1 MLKSAVNRE
10 SESVYV
16 DLLTYADL
24 VSHACC
30 LHPAAWQT
38 NPTALQEMLKN
49 RKQSSMG
56 DVNTTSMSAASSS
69 SAAAARHAN
78 KRYLIMTY
86 AVEFD
91 RVHYPLPMVHQ
102 PAPSPQALQRT
113 VQRLRQELVQARSM
127 AAAGGVDITDSSA
140 NGSALGGAL
149 ARLQQ
154 ENQALRT
161 QVQRLRDSLGSAQ
174 GVDREMRN
182 ALTTAETARGKAED
196 ALERLRNA
204 SRGEVKRL
212 RGEVDALKQQLVH
225 VHQAAEASSVAV
237 TANAASDREE
247 LRSTNTKLRARVRD
261 LLKQLSTHGIR
272 PRGGN
277 SVLGTPTR
285 RAGGGKTGLGR
296 VSGATGSRGR
306 TRASPGRNSAGGSRA
321 GSAASRGSRGRS
333 PGGAARA
340 APQRASRN
348 RTPSPVV
355 SRRSTRYARPWLGGS
370 SDAESV
376 GSRGS
381 RGSRASHAS
390 RASSA
395 GSNASL
401 KRRHSSGKYGYDPV
415 AYAKARQEKI
425 QAARQKRGM
434 TPTRKDGRPGTGPS
448 GGTRPGELP
457 AYMRSPGGRSVG
469 SAGSR
474 ASASSAFSTGSKR
487 SAGKGVK
494 GGTPSSRRKQSSTK
508 DWDRP
513 WRSSP
518 KANAIAHRPGTKS
531 GSVNKGGAGGSSSPL
546 RPSSAVG
553 PAPQP
558 APAEQGPGGQ
568 PWVVHPPQVQRRQ
581 AWAAQEQEQ
590 HAHPTGRRLQQPG
603 MAKRDSPPVPP
614 EEPYLAQ
621 GHGVTVAGGGLTHS
635 ASAHSFVGQSSE
647 ASFQP
652 SVPVLSHA
660 HSSSSLSSAQPAQGV
675 PSSASYAYNPVAVGG
690 QLPSDGSAEISAID
704 QRLQALQSFLKA
716 AKTGQAGVNP
726 PT

>member
-1 MLKSAVNRE
+1 
-10 SESVYV
+10 
-16 DLLTYADL
+16 
-24 VSHACC
+24 
-30 LHPAAWQT
+30 
-38 NPTALQEMLKN
+38 
-49 RKQSSMG
+49 MG

-91 RVHYPLPMVHQ
+91 RVHYPLPMLHQ

-113 VQRLRQELVQARSM
+113 VARLRQELAQARSM
-127 AAAGGVDITDSSA
+127 AAAAGGGMDASDATGDASVM
-140 NGSALGGAL
+140 GGAL

-182 ALTTAETARGKAED
+182 ALTAAETGRGKAED

-204 SRGEVKRL
+204 SRAEVKRL

-225 VHQAAEASSVAV
+225 VHQAAEASSAAV

-285 RAGGGKTGLGR
+285 RSGGGGGGGLGR
-296 VSGATGSRGR
+296 VAGAAGSKGR
-306 TRASPGRNSAGGSRA
+306 SRASPGRNSAAGSRA

-333 PGGAARA
+333 PAGAPRGGAARGA
-340 APQRASRN
+340 RH

-355 SRRSTRYARPWLGGS
+355 SQRSTRYARPWLGGG
-370 SDAESV
+370 SDVESV

-381 RGSRASHAS
+381 RGSKVS

-395 GSNASL
+395 GSAASL

-425 QAARQKRGM
+425 DAACSKRGM

-448 GGTRPGELP
+448 RGGVRPGELP

-474 ASASSAFSTGSKR
+474 ASASSAFSAGSKR
-487 SAGKGVK
+487 SARNERGTPGSRKGAK
-494 GGTPSSRRKQSSTK
+494 GGSKN
-508 DWDRP
+508 WDRP

-518 KANAIAHRPGTKS
+518 KAGPGSARRPGTKT
-531 GSVNKGGAGGSSSPL
+531 GATRNESSAARAASPL
-546 RPSSAVG
+546 RPASASSGAGAKGSEGG
-553 PAPQP
+553 PSQNQWMAQ
-558 APAEQGPGGQ
+558 
-568 PWVVHPPQVQRRQ
+568 PPQVQRRQ
-581 AWAAQEQEQ
+581 AWAAQEQQ
-590 HAHPTGRRLQQPG
+590 QYAQPTGRMLQQPYV
-603 MAKRDSPPVPP
+603 AKQAPPVPP
-614 EEPYLAQ
+614 EEPHLAS
-621 GHGVTVAGGGLTHS
+621 GHGITASGAAVHLAPS
-635 ASAHSFVGQSSE
+635 ASAHSFVGHSSE

-652 SVPVLSHA
+652 SVPMTA
-660 HSSSSLSSAQPAQGV
+660 ATAQPAAHTSQ
-675 PSSASYAYNPVAVGG
+675 PSTAAAAASYAYNPATVSQQA
-690 QLPSDGSAEISAID
+690 PSDGTAEISAID

-716 AKTGQAGVNP
+716 AKTGQTGISP
-726 PT
+726 PP